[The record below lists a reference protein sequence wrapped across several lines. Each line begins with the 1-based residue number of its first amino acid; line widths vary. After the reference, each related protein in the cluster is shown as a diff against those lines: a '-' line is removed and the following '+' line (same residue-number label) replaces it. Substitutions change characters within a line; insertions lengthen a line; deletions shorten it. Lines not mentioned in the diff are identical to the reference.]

1 MTEPRN
7 FDDVREQVLLQK
19 CAQGDKTAFQALYE
33 LTNRKVYAY
42 INRVLQE
49 KADVDD
55 VFVETYSEVWR
66 SAAKFRGQSMVSSW
80 IIGIARNLSM
90 NLLKRERRH
99 EDIDQYPNIAED
111 RQDAVDEQQ
120 RSQMLHHAIT
130 ELPQIHREVLGLIL
144 LPEFSYE
151 QIADLMGIPLNTVKT
166 RVYYAKAALKEK
178 LQAMGI
184 SHEY

>member
-7 FDDVREQVLLQK
+7 FDDVREQTLLQK
-19 CAQGDKTAFQALYE
+19 SANGDKAAFQELYN

-42 INRVLQE
+42 INRVLHD

-66 SAAKFRGQSMVSSW
+66 NAAKFRGQSMVTSW
-80 IIGIARNLSM
+80 IIGVARNLSM
-90 NLLKRERRH
+90 NLLKRSRSH
-99 EDIDQYPNIAED
+99 EDIDDYPNIA
-111 RQDAVDEQQ
+111 DEQQ
-120 RSQMLHHAIT
+120 TSIDEQERAKLLHKAVT

-151 QIADLMGIPLNTVKT
+151 QIAELMDIPVNTVKT

-184 SHEY
+184 NNE